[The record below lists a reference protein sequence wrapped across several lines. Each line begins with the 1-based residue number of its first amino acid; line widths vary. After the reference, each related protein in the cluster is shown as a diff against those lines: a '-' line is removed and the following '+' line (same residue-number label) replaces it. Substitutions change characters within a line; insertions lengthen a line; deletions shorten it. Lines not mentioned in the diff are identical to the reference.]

1 MLCSSGGKGC
11 VEIKYPSNQKDNYI
25 SEAIEN
31 DIFYLTEVNNSI
43 KLLVTHQYYYQIQT
57 HIHVSKSNFRD
68 IFIWTKKDYHT
79 VRIYPDENLWSE
91 IVTKCNHFLICL

>member
-1 MLCSSGGKGC
+1 MT
-11 VEIKYPSNQKDNYI
+11 
-25 SEAIEN
+25 
-31 DIFYLTEVNNSI
+31 FFLTEVNNSI